1 MQTIRITITSST
13 PTNIVLKE
21 CKPKKRDVTGKIAEI
36 LNNFNSKKEA

>member
-1 MQTIRITITSST
+1 MQTIRITITSPN

-21 CKPKKRDVTGKIAEI
+21 CKPKKRDVTVKITEL